1 MCSIW
6 YASPEA
12 STRPASRPGSGGSG
26 TDLST
31 PNWYSPTTASV
42 PAAAVCN
49 MAVRRRP
56 SRNGPLP
63 RRSASETAS
72 AAALVPRPMPPL
84 PGRMVEAGGP
94 PGAPDLHAVLLVCAV
109 VERAVVAGV
118 LVTSQ
123 PHVPPQ
129 SPCPQAGGAPPVTA
143 LGRVQD
149 VHRAGEFGMAP
160 HQRGVPEHLIGLRVD
175 LFGQQPGQGGTQ
187 PVQAMLGLLDAA
199 EAR

>member
-1 MCSIW
+1 
-6 YASPEA
+6 
-12 STRPASRPGSGGSG
+12 
-26 TDLST
+26 
-31 PNWYSPTTASV
+31 
-42 PAAAVCN
+42 

-56 SRNGPLP
+56 SRNGTAAPP
-63 RRSASETAS
+63 QRIGDRFGGRAGAASD
-72 AAALVPRPMPPL
+72 AAAARSD
-84 PGRMVEAGGP
+84 GRGRWARR
-94 PGAPDLHAVLLVCAV
+94 ALPDLHAVLLLCAV